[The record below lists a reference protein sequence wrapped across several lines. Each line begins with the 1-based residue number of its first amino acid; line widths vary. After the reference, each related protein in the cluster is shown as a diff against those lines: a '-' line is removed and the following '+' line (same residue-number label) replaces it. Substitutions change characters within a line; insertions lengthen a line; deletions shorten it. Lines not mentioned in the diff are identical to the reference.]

1 AGYHAIHGPFY
12 GLGRPHYPSHGTA
25 RDSQSLLALS
35 KWSPN
40 LAQGS
45 RWKSSE
51 KTRGVLTG
59 YPIVYVPRSLR
70 ALGWR
75 TSCAVYGPKPRDGV
89 YYPQTGVFGMTRWT
103 QTWHRWKKD
112 QRMISTCIAI
122 GTIVLVLGMMV
133 CSHVVESKTIQKKYT
148 TRNGLKATMAWLQ
161 QGKTVNDQS
170 FDSYAVIFTKG
181 ENTIVTSE
189 RSTSERERS
198 DGLGLN
204 TT

>member
-1 AGYHAIHGPFY
+1 
-12 GLGRPHYPSHGTA
+12 
-25 RDSQSLLALS
+25 
-35 KWSPN
+35 
-40 LAQGS
+40 
-45 RWKSSE
+45 
-51 KTRGVLTG
+51 
-59 YPIVYVPRSLR
+59 
-70 ALGWR
+70 
-75 TSCAVYGPKPRDGV
+75 
-89 YYPQTGVFGMTRWT
+89 
-103 QTWHRWKKD
+103 
-112 QRMISTCIAI
+112 MISTCIAI

-181 ENTIVTSE
+181 ENPIVTSE